1 MARTRQPTFFP
12 LSFDNQDIYFAEL
25 DAIVDGATFDAK
37 LTEVDEALGRM
48 VGRENLIVHLE
59 GTTLTRP
66 RLDSLVCLLVRRQAK
81 IRKLGIVG
89 LRALNRQKF
98 ARAVRRAGLSA
109 PFGFDAD
116 YQRAKEWIVS
126 ERVG

>member
-66 RLDSLVCLLVRRQAK
+66 RSTRSFVCWS
-81 IRKLGIVG
+81 
-89 LRALNRQKF
+89 
-98 ARAVRRAGLSA
+98 AVRRRSVSSA
-109 PFGFDAD
+109 SSDSGP
-116 YQRAKEWIVS
+116 
-126 ERVG
+126 